1 MRGQWERRRL
11 AWLFKRMMCG
21 IGILELGGAADFFQA
36 SLHIFLIPGRLRAL
50 VRHAPACCH
59 L

>member
-1 MRGQWERRRL
+1 
-11 AWLFKRMMCG
+11 MMCG
-21 IGILELGGAADFFQA
+21 IGILELGVAAYFFQA
-36 SLHIFLIPGRLRAL
+36 GLHIFLIPGRLRAL